1 MKAHRWVAGAL
12 ASIAAAAVFASE
24 EAAPP
29 PAAPAVAERHVAES
43 APGPST
49 PDERWS
55 DGATPERAGALLLL
69 AAVALLIVRAT
80 RNRD

>member
-12 ASIAAAAVFASE
+12 ASVAAAAVFASE
-24 EAAPP
+24 QPAPP
-29 PAAPAVAERHVAES
+29 PAPAVAERHVAEP

-80 RNRD
+80 RNK